1 MNKTTYLGLALAVCM
16 GAISAPLL
24 AEVSPTSEQHATV
37 PAATSAAEHQAAAEL
52 QKKHA
57 IYHKGL
63 ANHERSVASVYGSNG
78 KRILMDR
85 HEALAVK
92 QDALASE
99 YEKTAAEH
107 EKLAVAN

>member
-1 MNKTTYLGLALAVCM
+1 MNKNIYLGLVLAVCM

-24 AEVSPTSEQHATV
+24 AEVAPASGQTANTGVPTT
-37 PAATSAAEHQAAAEL
+37 AEEHKAAAEL

-57 IYHKGL
+57 EYHKGL
-63 ANHERSVASVYGSNG
+63 AKHERSVAAVYGSNG
-78 KRILMDR
+78 QRILMDR
-85 HEALAVK
+85 HEAIAVH

-107 EKLAVAN
+107 EKMAVGK

>member
-24 AEVSPTSEQHATV
+24 AEVSPTSEQHASV
-37 PAATSAAEHQAAAEL
+37 PASSAAEHQAAAEL

-107 EKLAVAN
+107 EKLAAAN